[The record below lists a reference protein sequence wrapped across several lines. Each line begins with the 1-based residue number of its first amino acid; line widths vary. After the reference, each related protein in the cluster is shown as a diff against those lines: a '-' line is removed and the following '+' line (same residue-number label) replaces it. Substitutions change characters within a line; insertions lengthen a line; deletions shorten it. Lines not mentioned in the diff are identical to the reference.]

1 MKRDHATHITSTSS
15 IARKSQLDNL
25 HLKKFVNFA
34 DGYEMPTLK
43 ACNIIPTSLVS
54 FNAALT
60 AKDHNQ
66 CVHFFIDDYQFER
79 IWNLPDRYVECLR
92 QFQCVIAP
100 DFSQYTDMPYP
111 QRMWNNYRGKFIG
124 AWLQSQGVT
133 VIPNVTWSLPDS
145 YDYCFDGIPQQS
157 VIAINSTG
165 DARYGLTRFLWLKG
179 YREALSR
186 LRPLAIIRYGTMI
199 PGEDTSV
206 SIYFNNERVL
216 NLRSYGR

>member
-34 DGYEMPTLK
+34 DCYEMPTLK

-145 YDYCFDGIPQQS
+145 YEYCFDGIPQQS

-165 DARYGLTRFLWLKG
+165 AARYGLTRFLWLKG

-186 LRPLAIIRYGTMI
+186 LRPLAVIRYGTMI

>member
-145 YDYCFDGIPQQS
+145 YEYCFDGIPQQS

-165 DARYGLTRFLWLKG
+165 AARYGLTRLLWLKG

-186 LRPLAIIRYGTMI
+186 LRPLAVIRYGTML

-216 NLRSYGR
+216 NLRSHGR

>member
-34 DGYEMPTLK
+34 DGYEMPKIK

-145 YDYCFDGIPQQS
+145 YEYCFDGIPQQS

-165 DARYGLTRFLWLKG
+165 AARYGLTRFLWLKG

-186 LRPLAIIRYGTMI
+186 LRPLAVIRYGTMI
-199 PGEDTSV
+199 YGEDTSV

>member
-34 DGYEMPTLK
+34 DGYEMPKIK

-60 AKDHNQ
+60 AKNHNQ

-111 QRMWNNYRGKFIG
+111 QRIWNNYRGKLIG
-124 AWLQSQGVT
+124 AWLQAQGLT

-145 YDYCFDGIPQQS
+145 FDYCFDGIPKGS

-165 DARYGLTRFLWLKG
+165 VARWGYSRYLWRRGYEEAIARLKPVAIVRYGEKMANEYENR
-179 YREALSR
+179 
-186 LRPLAIIRYGTMI
+186 
-199 PGEDTSV
+199 SV
-206 SIYFNNERVL
+206 YFSNERIK
-216 NLRSYGR
+216 NLRTNGR

>member
-145 YDYCFDGIPQQS
+145 YEYCFDGIPQQS

-165 DARYGLTRFLWLKG
+165 AARYGLTRFLWLKG

-186 LRPLAIIRYGTMI
+186 LRPLAVIRYGTML

-216 NLRSYGR
+216 NLRSHGR

>member
-165 DARYGLTRFLWLKG
+165 AARYGLTRFLWLKG

>member
-79 IWNLPDRYVECLR
+79 IWNLPNRYVKCLR
-92 QFQCVIAP
+92 QFQCVISP

-124 AWLQSQGVT
+124 AWLQSQGVI

-145 YDYCFDGIPQQS
+145 YDYCFDGIPQHS

-165 DARYGLTRFLWLKG
+165 AARYGLTRFLWLKG

-186 LRPLAIIRYGTMI
+186 LRPLSVIRYGSMI

>member
-43 ACNIIPTSLVS
+43 ACSIIPTSLVS
-54 FNAALT
+54 FNVALT
-60 AKDHNQ
+60 AKDHNK

-145 YDYCFDGIPQQS
+145 YEYCFDGIPQQS

-165 DARYGLTRFLWLKG
+165 SARYGLTRFLWLKG

-186 LRPLAIIRYGTMI
+186 LRPLAVIRYGTMI
-199 PGEDTSV
+199 AGEDTSV
-206 SIYFNNERVL
+206 SIYLNNERVL

>member
-165 DARYGLTRFLWLKG
+165 AARYGLTRFLWLKG
-179 YREALSR
+179 Y
-186 LRPLAIIRYGTMI
+186 
-199 PGEDTSV
+199 
-206 SIYFNNERVL
+206 
-216 NLRSYGR
+216 

>member
-145 YDYCFDGIPQQS
+145 YEYCFDGIPQQS

-165 DARYGLTRFLWLKG
+165 AARYGLTRFLWLKG

-186 LRPLAIIRYGTMI
+186 LRPLAVIRYGTML

>member
-25 HLKKFVNFA
+25 HLKKFVNFV

-165 DARYGLTRFLWLKG
+165 AARYGLTRFLWLKG

-186 LRPLAIIRYGTMI
+186 LRPLAVIRYGTMI
-199 PGEDTSV
+199 PGEDISV

>member
-145 YDYCFDGIPQQS
+145 YEYCFDGIPQQS

-165 DARYGLTRFLWLKG
+165 AARYGLTRFLWLKG

-186 LRPLAIIRYGTMI
+186 LRPLAVIRYGTMI

>member
-1 MKRDHATHITSTSS
+1 MKRDPATHITSTSS

-25 HLKKFVNFA
+25 HLKKFINFA
-34 DGYEMPTLK
+34 EEYDMPTIQP
-43 ACNIIPTSLVS
+43 CGIIPSSLVS

-60 AKDHNQ
+60 AKDFNQ

-79 IWNLPDRYVECLR
+79 IWNLPERYVGCLR
-92 QFQCVIAP
+92 KFQCIIAP

-124 AWLQSQGVT
+124 ALLQSHGIA

-145 YDYCFDGIPQQS
+145 YDYCFNGIPQNS

-165 DARYGLTRFLWLKG
+165 VARWGYSRFLWRRG
-179 YREALSR
+179 YEEAIAR
-186 LRPLAIIRYGTMI
+186 LNPATIVRYGEKI
-199 PGEDTSV
+199 AGEYEDR
-206 SIYFNNERVL
+206 SIYFSNERIIK
-216 NLRSYGR
+216 LRKHGR

>member
-79 IWNLPDRYVECLR
+79 IWNLPDRYVERLR

-165 DARYGLTRFLWLKG
+165 AARYGLTRFLWLKG

>member
-34 DGYEMPTLK
+34 EEYEMPSIQP
-43 ACNIIPTSLVS
+43 CGIIPSSLVS

-60 AKDHNQ
+60 AKNYDQ

-79 IWNLPDRYVECLR
+79 IWNLPERYVECLKR
-92 QFQCVIAP
+92 FQCVIAP

-124 AWLQSQGVT
+124 ALLQSHGIV

-145 YDYCFDGIPQQS
+145 YGYCFNGIPQHS
-157 VIAINSTG
+157 VVAINSTG
-165 DARYGLTRFLWLKG
+165 AARYGLSRFLWLKG
-179 YREALSR
+179 YREALRR
-186 LRPLAIIRYGTMI
+186 LNPTAIIRYGNVI
-199 PGEDTSV
+199 EGEDMSLG
-206 SIYFNNERVL
+206 IFFNNERIL
-216 NLRSYGR
+216 NLRTYGR

>member
-145 YDYCFDGIPQQS
+145 YEYCFDGIPQQS

-165 DARYGLTRFLWLKG
+165 APRYGLTRFLWLKG

-186 LRPLAIIRYGTMI
+186 LRPLAVIRYGTII

-206 SIYFNNERVL
+206 SIYFHNERVL

>member
-25 HLKKFVNFA
+25 HLKKFVNFV

-165 DARYGLTRFLWLKG
+165 AARYGLTRFLWLKG
-179 YREALSR
+179 YREALLR

>member
-1 MKRDHATHITSTSS
+1 
-15 IARKSQLDNL
+15 
-25 HLKKFVNFA
+25 
-34 DGYEMPTLK
+34 MPTLK

-165 DARYGLTRFLWLKG
+165 AARYGLTRFLWLKG

-186 LRPLAIIRYGTMI
+186 LRPLAVIRYGTMI

>member
-25 HLKKFVNFA
+25 HLKNFVNFA

-145 YDYCFDGIPQQS
+145 YEYCFDGIPQQS

-165 DARYGLTRFLWLKG
+165 AARYGLTRFLWLKG

-186 LRPLAIIRYGTMI
+186 LRPLAVIRYGTMI

>member
-25 HLKKFVNFA
+25 HLKKFINFA

-43 ACNIIPTSLVS
+43 PCNIIPTSLVS

-79 IWNLPDRYVECLR
+79 IWNLPNRYVECLR
-92 QFQCVIAP
+92 QFQCVISP

-111 QRMWNNYRGKFIG
+111 QRLWNNYRGKLIG
-124 AWLQSQGVT
+124 AWLQSQGII

-165 DARYGLTRFLWLKG
+165 AARYGLTRFLWLKG
-179 YREALSR
+179 YHEAVKR
-186 LRPLAIIRYGTMI
+186 LNPTAIVRYGNVI
-199 PGEDTSV
+199 EGEDLGLG
-206 SIYFNNERVL
+206 IYFNNERL
-216 NLRSYGR
+216 LKLREYGR

>member
-25 HLKKFVNFA
+25 HLKNLINFA
-34 DGYEMPTLK
+34 SGYEMPALEPCHIVPK
-43 ACNIIPTSLVS
+43 SLIP
-54 FNAALT
+54 FNMALT
-60 AKDHNQ
+60 EQNYNQ

-79 IWNLPDRYVECLR
+79 IWNLPNRYVECLKR
-92 QFQCVIAP
+92 FQCVIAP

-124 AWLQSQGVT
+124 AWLQSHGVT

-145 YDYCFDGIPQQS
+145 YDYCFAGIPQHS

-165 DARYGLTRFLWLKG
+165 ASRYNLTRFLWLKG
-179 YREALSR
+179 YKEAISR
-186 LRPLAIIRYGTMI
+186 LRPTAIIRYGNKM
-199 PGEDTSV
+199 PGEETSI
-206 SIYFNNERVL
+206 SLYFQNDRIIK
-216 NLRSYGR
+216 LREYGR

>member
-165 DARYGLTRFLWLKG
+165 AARYGLTRFLWLKG

-186 LRPLAIIRYGTMI
+186 LRPLAVIRYGTMI

>member
-133 VIPNVTWSLPDS
+133 VIHNVTWSLPDS
-145 YDYCFDGIPQQS
+145 YEYCFDGIPQQS

-165 DARYGLTRFLWLKG
+165 AARYGLTRFLWLKG

-186 LRPLAIIRYGTMI
+186 LRPLAVIRYGTMI

>member
-145 YDYCFDGIPQQS
+145 YEYCFDGIPQQS

-165 DARYGLTRFLWLKG
+165 AARYGLTRFLWLKG

-186 LRPLAIIRYGTMI
+186 LRPLAVIRYGTMI
-199 PGEDTSV
+199 PGKDTSV

>member
-25 HLKKFVNFA
+25 DLKKFVNFA

-165 DARYGLTRFLWLKG
+165 AARYGLTRFLWLKG

>member
-145 YDYCFDGIPQQS
+145 YEYCFDGIPQQS

-165 DARYGLTRFLWLKG
+165 AARYGLTRFLWLKG

-186 LRPLAIIRYGTMI
+186 LRPHAIIRYGTMI

>member
-43 ACNIIPTSLVS
+43 ACNIIPSSLVP

-92 QFQCVIAP
+92 QFQCVISP

-145 YDYCFDGIPQQS
+145 YEYCFDGIPQQS

-165 DARYGLTRFLWLKG
+165 AARYGLTRFLWLKG
-179 YREALSR
+179 YREALSK
-186 LRPLAIIRYGTMI
+186 LRPLAVIRYGTMI

>member
-92 QFQCVIAP
+92 QFRCVIAP

-165 DARYGLTRFLWLKG
+165 AARYGLTRFLWLKG

>member
-145 YDYCFDGIPQQS
+145 YEYCFDGIPQQS

-165 DARYGLTRFLWLKG
+165 AARYGLTRFLWLKG

-186 LRPLAIIRYGTMI
+186 LRPLAVIRYGTMI
-199 PGEDTSV
+199 PGEETSV

>member
-43 ACNIIPTSLVS
+43 ACNIIPTALVS

-124 AWLQSQGVT
+124 AWLQSQGVM

-145 YDYCFDGIPQQS
+145 YEYCFDGIPQHS

-165 DARYGLTRFLWLKG
+165 AARYGLTRFLWLKG

-186 LRPLAIIRYGTMI
+186 LRPLAVIRYGTML

>member
-34 DGYEMPTLK
+34 DGHDMPALK
-43 ACNIIPTSLVS
+43 ACDIVPTALVS
-54 FNAALT
+54 FNSALT

-79 IWNLPDRYVECLR
+79 IWNLPSRYVECLR

-111 QRMWNNYRGKFIG
+111 QRIWNNYRGKFIG
-124 AWLQSQGVT
+124 AWLQSQGVA

-145 YDYCFDGIPQQS
+145 YEYCFDGIPQRS

-165 DARYGLTRFLWLKG
+165 ATRYGLTRFLWLKG

-186 LRPLAIIRYGTMI
+186 LRPLAVIRYGTMI
-199 PGEDTSV
+199 AGEDTSV

>member
-60 AKDHNQ
+60 AKVHNQ

-124 AWLQSQGVT
+124 AWLQAQGVT

-145 YDYCFDGIPQQS
+145 YDYCFDGIPENS

-165 DARYGLTRFLWLKG
+165 IARWAFSRFLWRRG
-179 YREALSR
+179 YSEAIER
-186 LRPLAIIRYGTMI
+186 LNPIAIVRYGEKI
-199 PGEDTSV
+199 VGEDESR
-206 SIYFNNERVL
+206 SIYFCNERIKM
-216 NLRSYGR
+216 LRNHGW

>member
-145 YDYCFDGIPQQS
+145 YEYCFDGIPQQS

-165 DARYGLTRFLWLKG
+165 AARYGLSRFLWLKG

-186 LRPLAIIRYGTMI
+186 LRPLAVIRYGTMI

>member
-79 IWNLPDRYVECLR
+79 IWNLPDRYVECLK

-145 YDYCFDGIPQQS
+145 YEYCFDGIPQQS

-165 DARYGLTRFLWLKG
+165 AARYGLTRFLWLRG

-186 LRPLAIIRYGTMI
+186 LRPLAVIRYGTMI

>member
-43 ACNIIPTSLVS
+43 ACNIIPTALVP

-111 QRMWNNYRGKFIG
+111 QRIWNNYRGKFIG
-124 AWLQSQGVT
+124 AWLQSQGLT

-145 YDYCFDGIPQQS
+145 YEYCFDGIPQQS

-165 DARYGLTRFLWLKG
+165 AARYGLTRFLWLKG

-186 LRPLAIIRYGTMI
+186 LRPLAVIRYGTMI
-199 PGEDTSV
+199 PGEDTSM
-206 SIYFNNERVL
+206 SIYFYNERVL

>member
-145 YDYCFDGIPQQS
+145 YEYCFDGIPQQS

-165 DARYGLTRFLWLKG
+165 AARYGLTRFLWLKG

-186 LRPLAIIRYGTMI
+186 LRPLAVIRYGTMI

-206 SIYFNNERVL
+206 STYISTMNEC
-216 NLRSYGR
+216 

>member
-1 MKRDHATHITSTSS
+1 MKGDNATHIKSSS

-25 HLKKFVNFA
+25 HLKKFINFA
-34 DGYEMPTLK
+34 DGYEMPTLIP
-43 ACNIIPTSLVS
+43 CGIVPTSLVS

-79 IWNLPDRYVECLR
+79 IWNLPDRYVECLKK
-92 QFQCVIAP
+92 FQCVIAP

-111 QRMWNNYRGKFIG
+111 QRIWNNYRGKLIG
-124 AWLQSQGVT
+124 AWLQYQGIT

-157 VIAINSTG
+157 VIAINSIG
-165 DARYGLTRFLWLKG
+165 AARYGLTRYLWLKG
-179 YREALSR
+179 YREAVRR
-186 LRPLAIIRYGTMI
+186 LNPIVIIRYGNVI
-199 PGEDTSV
+199 DGEDTSLG
-206 SIYFNNERVL
+206 IYFNNDRL
-216 NLRSYGR
+216 QRLREYGR

>member
-111 QRMWNNYRGKFIG
+111 QRMWNNYRGKFMG

-145 YDYCFDGIPQQS
+145 YEYCFDGIPQQS

-165 DARYGLTRFLWLKG
+165 AARYGLTRFLWLKG
-179 YREALSR
+179 YREALSS
-186 LRPLAIIRYGTMI
+186 LRPLAVIRYGTMI